1 MGGFI
6 LEEWVGR
13 PSWLKRPCRWSIQEG
28 AGVEHVGIRQLLQA
42 VPGPLSRGA
51 SPSSPPPLSF
61 FPSIFY
67 YYIFYLFL
75 LTHFLIQMTHWIRP

>member
-28 AGVEHVGIRQLLQA
+28 AGVGHLGIRQPLQA
-42 VPGPLSRGA
+42 VSGPLSRGA

-61 FPSIFY
+61 FPAYFIITYFIYFS
-67 YYIFYLFL
+67 
-75 LTHFLIQMTHWIRP
+75 